1 MKFLI
6 YVSNTK
12 WFDFHF
18 IYSDEVK
25 LQTARVYLDFQFM
38 GHKSATDPIQTFKDV
53 HHNLNY
59 FKNLLQISMGSPN
72 VNWKISK
79 LVKKDRKIQHPS
91 SPDMLQLV
99 IFMLCM
105 KSIAQD
111 KIQQIRSLENH

>member
-1 MKFLI
+1 MKLLI
-6 YVSNTK
+6 YVNNTK

-25 LQTARVYLDFQFM
+25 LQTARAYLDFQFM
-38 GHKSATDPIQTFKDV
+38 GHKSATDPIQTLKDV
-53 HHNLNY
+53 HYNLNY
-59 FKNLLQISMGSPN
+59 FKNLLQISMDSPN

>member
-1 MKFLI
+1 
-6 YVSNTK
+6 
-12 WFDFHF
+12 
-18 IYSDEVK
+18 
-25 LQTARVYLDFQFM
+25 
-38 GHKSATDPIQTFKDV
+38 
-53 HHNLNY
+53 
-59 FKNLLQISMGSPN
+59 MGSPN